1 MEIEQVPLNPCKFDE
16 KFLQEFDVTQE
27 GVIVSDMIRYNH
39 PPVSPTDGFI
49 HSVVS
54 SGGRYI
60 GTAPL
65 PEFKSTNNNDIQFK
79 ITEKYFLNPLE
90 LYLEGV
96 IVNPH
101 GYQIAIDD
109 SFHSL
114 IEKITVY
121 DNSGKL
127 IEQIKDY
134 PQITSLYFEE
144 TLSR

>member
-1 MEIEQVPLNPCKFDE
+1 
-16 KFLQEFDVTQE
+16 
-27 GVIVSDMIRYNH
+27 
-39 PPVSPTDGFI
+39 
-49 HSVVS
+49 
-54 SGGRYI
+54 
-60 GTAPL
+60 
-65 PEFKSTNNNDIQFK
+65 
-79 ITEKYFLNPLE
+79 
-90 LYLEGV
+90 LEGI

-144 TLSR
+144 NLSR